1 MSTTAESVNYFSD
14 EAQVPLSERLAN
26 AIRNKTF
33 REIEFISPYAAC
45 IIPILS
51 ELGWRS
57 YRRELIEAIPHFAN
71 HLDLVDLRNM
81 LVTLGYESDE
91 KKTSVRKLCSSLLPC
106 LFVTN
111 KEEIYVITEK
121 SGEEIT
127 FFDAIRKDYF
137 TEDISDKKGIAYLF
151 TDMHPTHAMTG
162 QEQSGEQWFAQ
173 VLKRFRKLVKH
184 LFAITFILNVIALF
198 VPLFIMVV
206 YDNVIGARST
216 NSIPYLV
223 AGISI
228 ALACELVFRL
238 VRSKTL
244 GLLAGRLDYII
255 GVETFKKIMSL
266 PPLLTERSTV
276 ISQLSRLRQFES
288 IRDFFSGPS
297 ATLFLELPFVL
308 LFVAVLAILGGSIAL
323 VPITMIALYL
333 IFGRLWFPGL
343 NKKLVYA
350 GHARSARQRMLMET
364 FSGLRE
370 LKALGAERS
379 WLELYREA
387 SGEAMT
393 RTYSTSTRHAI
404 INSLAQS
411 LMTIAGITVLA
422 MGTLKVMSGE
432 MSIGALIAI
441 MALLW
446 RVLSPL
452 QGVCLAML
460 QIDQITQSIKQLN
473 QLMRVPSEPNSYKAG
488 LIMPEIKGK
497 ITFDRV
503 TFRYGPNE
511 NPALV
516 GASFLI
522 EPGEFVAIVG
532 GNGSGKS
539 TVLKLVAGMYRA
551 QAGVLAIDNTDVR
564 QMNAIDLRRVIAYMP
579 QKPSLFYGTI
589 AQNIRLNQPLA
600 TDDELELAAR
610 QAGIFT
616 AIQRLPEGFNT
627 LVGDHNTTR
636 LPSGLIHGICLARSY
651 VRQAPIF
658 LLDEPGTSLD
668 KVTDQNLIEHLIKTR
683 GNQTVLMVSH
693 RPSHI
698 KLADRAIVMMNGMV
712 AHVGTPDEAVKF
724 LTEMQR

>member
-1 MSTTAESVNYFSD
+1 MSTIAEEIKSLAND
-14 EAQVPLSERLAN
+14 EHLPISERLSN
-26 AIRNKTF
+26 AIRNQSYIK
-33 REIEFISPYAAC
+33 IADLSPYAAC
-45 IIPILS
+45 IMPILS

-57 YRRELIEAIPHFAN
+57 YKRELIESIPHFSN
-71 HLDLVDLRNM
+71 HIDLVDLRNM

-91 KKTSVRKLCSSLLPC
+91 KDTSVEKICTTLLPC
-106 LFVTN
+106 LF
-111 KEEIYVITEK
+111 ESDSGGIYVITEIDK
-121 SGEEIT
+121 ET
-127 FFDAIRKDYF
+127 ATYFDARENNYVKGDIIKEKGTAYF
-137 TEDISDKKGIAYLF
+137 F

-162 QEQSGEQWFAQ
+162 LEQSSDQWFTQ
-173 VLKRFRKLVKH
+173 ILKRFRKLVKH
-184 LFAITFILNVIALF
+184 LVAMTFMLNIIAMF

-216 NSIPYLV
+216 NSIPYLLI
-223 AGISI
+223 GIAI
-228 ALACELVFRL
+228 ALACELIFRL

-266 PPLLTERSTV
+266 PPALTERSTV

-288 IRDFFSGPS
+288 IRDFFTGPS

-308 LFVAVLAILGGSIAL
+308 LFIVLLAVLGGSIAL
-323 VPITMIALYL
+323 VPIAMIGIYL
-333 IFGRLWFPGL
+333 LFGWLWFPSL

-370 LKALGAERS
+370 LKALGAERA
-379 WLELYREA
+379 WMELYREA

-393 RTYSTSTRHAI
+393 RTFKTSTSHSL
-404 INSLAQS
+404 INSVAQS
-411 LMTIAGITVLA
+411 LMTIAGISVLTL
-422 MGTLKVMSGE
+422 GTLKVMNDE
-432 MSIGALIAI
+432 MTIGALIAV
-441 MALLW
+441 MALIW

-473 QLMRVPSEPNSYKAG
+473 QLMKVPSEPNSYKAG
-488 LIMPEIKGK
+488 LIMPNITGK
-497 ITFDRV
+497 INFDRV
-503 TFRYGPNE
+503 TFRYAPNE
-511 NPALV
+511 DPALV
-516 GASFLI
+516 GASFTI
-522 EPGEFVAIVG
+522 EPGEFIAVVG

-551 QAGVLAIDNTDVR
+551 QAGSLAIDDTDVR
-564 QMNAIDLRRVIAYMP
+564 QMNATDLRRVIAYMP

-600 TDDELELAAR
+600 NDDQLVAAAK
-610 QAGIFT
+610 QAGILP
-616 AIQRLPEGFNT
+616 AINKLPKGFDT
-627 LVGDHNTTR
+627 LVGDHTTSR
-636 LPSGLIHGICLARSY
+636 LPSGLVHGICLARSY
-651 VRQAPIF
+651 VRKAPIF

-668 KVTDQNLIEHLIKTR
+668 KVTDQNLMNHLEKMR
-683 GNQTVLMVSH
+683 GKQTIMMVSH

-698 KLADRAIVMMNGMV
+698 RLADKAIVMINGMV
-712 AHVGTPDEAVKF
+712 AHVGTPGEAIKY
-724 LTEMQR
+724 LMEMQK

>member
-1 MSTTAESVNYFSD
+1 MGTIAEEVKNLAKD
-14 EAQVPLSERLAN
+14 ESLPISERLSN

-33 REIEFISPYAAC
+33 IKIADLSPYAAC
-45 IIPILS
+45 IMPILS

-57 YRRELIEAIPHFAN
+57 YKRELIESIPHFAD
-71 HLDLVDLRNM
+71 HIDLVDLRNM

-91 KKTSVRKLCSSLLPC
+91 KDTSIEKICTTLLPC
-106 LFVTN
+106 LFESN
-111 KEEIYVITEK
+111 SGGIYVITEIHEN
-121 SGEEIT
+121 SAT
-127 FFDAIRKDYF
+127 YFDAHKNDYV
-137 TEDISDKKGIAYLF
+137 TGDILKEKGTAYFF

-162 QEQSGEQWFAQ
+162 LEQTNDQWFTQ
-173 VLKRFRKLVKH
+173 ILKRFRKLVKH
-184 LFAITFILNVIALF
+184 LVAMTLMLNIIAMF

-216 NSIPYLV
+216 HSIPYLLV
-223 AGISI
+223 GIGI
-228 ALACELVFRL
+228 ALACELIFRL

-266 PPLLTERSTV
+266 PPALTERSTV

-288 IRDFFSGPS
+288 IRDFFTGPS

-308 LFVAVLAILGGSIAL
+308 LFIVLLAALGGSIAL
-323 VPITMIALYL
+323 VPIAMIIIYL
-333 IFGRLWFPGL
+333 IFGWLWFPSL
-343 NKKLVYA
+343 NKKLIHA

-370 LKALGAERS
+370 LKALGAEGA

-393 RTYSTSTRHAI
+393 RTFKTSTSHSL
-404 INSLAQS
+404 INSVAQS
-411 LMTIAGITVLA
+411 LMTIAGIAVLTL
-422 MGTLKVMSGE
+422 GTLKVMNGD
-432 MSIGALIAI
+432 MTIGALIAV
-441 MALLW
+441 MALIW

-473 QLMRVPSEPNSYKAG
+473 QLMKVPSEPNSYKAG
-488 LIMPEIKGK
+488 LIMPKITGK
-497 ITFDRV
+497 INFDRV
-503 TFRYGPNE
+503 TFRYAPNE
-511 NPALV
+511 DPALV
-516 GASFLI
+516 GASFSI
-522 EPGEFVAIVG
+522 EPGEFVAVVG

-551 QAGVLAIDNTDVR
+551 QAGSLAIDDTDVR
-564 QMNAIDLRRVIAYMP
+564 QMNATDLRRVIAYMP
-579 QKPSLFYGTI
+579 QKPSLFFGTI

-600 TDDELELAAR
+600 NDDQMVAAAR
-610 QAGIFT
+610 QAGILP
-616 AIQRLPEGFNT
+616 AINKLPKGFDT
-627 LVGDHNTTR
+627 LVGDHTTSR
-636 LPSGLIHGICLARSY
+636 LPSGLVNGICLARSY
-651 VRQAPIF
+651 VRKAPIF

-668 KVTDQNLIEHLIKTR
+668 KLTDQNLMDHLERMR
-683 GNQTVLMVSH
+683 GKQTIMMVSH

-698 KLADRAIVMMNGMV
+698 RLADKAIVMINGMV
-712 AHVGTPDEAVKF
+712 AHVGTPGEAIKY
-724 LTEMQR
+724 LMEMQK

>member
-1 MSTTAESVNYFSD
+1 MSATAEDIRNLVD
-14 EAQVPLSERLAN
+14 EERMPLSERLAN
-26 AIRNKTF
+26 AIRNNTF
-33 REIEFISPYAAC
+33 HKIDDISPYAAC
-45 IIPILS
+45 IMPILS

-57 YRRELIEAIPHFAN
+57 YKRELIEAIPHFVD
-71 HLDLVDLRNM
+71 HLDLIDLRNM

-91 KKTSVRKLCSSLLPC
+91 KKTRINKISSTLLPC
-106 LFVTN
+106 LFVSN
-111 KEEIYVITEK
+111 AGGIYVITEK
-121 SGEEIT
+121 SGNEVT
-127 FFDAIRKDYF
+127 YFDAHKKDYC
-137 TEDISDKKGIAYLF
+137 TGNISHEKGTAYLF

-162 QEQSGEQWFAQ
+162 QEQIGEKWFAQ

-184 LFAITFILNVIALF
+184 LIVITFMLNIIALF
-198 VPLFIMVV
+198 VPLYIMVV

-216 NSIPYLV
+216 HSVPYLM
-223 AGISI
+223 AGLGI
-228 ALACELVFRL
+228 ALACELLFRL
-238 VRSKTL
+238 LRSKTL

-255 GVETFKKIMSL
+255 GVETFKKILSL

-288 IRDFFSGPS
+288 IRDFFTGPS
-297 ATLFLELPFVL
+297 AALFLELPFVL
-308 LFVAVLAILGGSIAL
+308 LFVALLAVLGGSIAL
-323 VPITMIALYL
+323 VPIAMIALYA
-333 IFGRLWFPGL
+333 IFGLLWFPSL
-343 NKKLVYA
+343 NKKLIYA
-350 GHARSARQRMLMET
+350 GHARSARQRMLMES

-370 LKALGAERS
+370 LKALGAEGA

-393 RTYSTSTRHAI
+393 RTYSTSTSHAI
-404 INSLAQS
+404 VNSVAQS
-411 LMTIAGITVLA
+411 LMTIAGIAVLTL
-422 MGTLKVMSGE
+422 GTLKVMSGD
-432 MSIGALIAI
+432 MSIGVLIAI

-473 QLMRVPSEPNSYKAG
+473 QLMRVPSEPNSHKAG
-488 LIMPEIKGK
+488 LLMPKIKGK

-511 NPALV
+511 DPALIGV
-516 GASFLI
+516 SFSI

-551 QAGVLAIDNTDVR
+551 QAGTLAIDDTDMR
-564 QMNAIDLRRVIAYMP
+564 QMNALDLRRVIAYMP

-600 TDDELELAAR
+600 TDDQLELATR
-610 QAGIFT
+610 QAGILST
-616 AIQRLPEGFNT
+616 IMRLPNGFDT
-627 LVGDHNTTR
+627 LVGDHITSR
-636 LPSGLIHGICLARSY
+636 LPSGLIHGICIARSY
-651 VRQAPIF
+651 LRQAPIF

-668 KVTDQNLIEHLIKTR
+668 KVTDQNLINHLNQTR

-698 KLADRAIVMMNGMV
+698 KLADRAIVMVNGMV
-712 AHVGTPDEAVKF
+712 ANVGTPDEAVKY

>member
-1 MSTTAESVNYFSD
+1 MSVTAEDFKTLID
-14 EAQVPLSERLAN
+14 EDRLPLSEQLAD
-26 AIRNKTF
+26 AIRNSNFKKIF
-33 REIEFISPYAAC
+33 DISPYAAC
-45 IIPILS
+45 IMPILS

-57 YRRELIEAIPHFAN
+57 YKRELIEAIPHFSD
-71 HLDLVDLRNM
+71 HFDLIDLRNM

-91 KKTSVRKLCSSLLPC
+91 KKTSIDKLNKALLPC

-111 KEEIYVITEK
+111 NGEIYVITERN
-121 SGEEIT
+121 EENIT
-127 FFDAIRKDYF
+127 YYDAHKRDYYVSNDLS
-137 TEDISDKKGIAYLF
+137 EKGTAYIF

-162 QEQSGEQWFAQ
+162 EENSGQEWFSQ

-184 LFAITFILNVIALF
+184 LFAITFAINVIALL

-216 NSIPYLV
+216 HSIPYLMI
-223 AGISI
+223 GICI
-228 ALACELVFRL
+228 ALGCELVFRL
-238 VRSKTL
+238 VRSRTL

-255 GVETFKKIMSL
+255 GVETFKKIISL
-266 PPLLTERSTV
+266 PPIMTERSTV

-288 IRDFFSGPS
+288 VRDFFTGQS
-297 ATLFLELPFVL
+297 AALFLELPFVVLFIAL
-308 LFVAVLAILGGSIAL
+308 LAVIGGSIAL
-323 VPITMIALYL
+323 IPVVMILIYLFFGVFLFPI
-333 IFGRLWFPGL
+333 L
-343 NKKLVYA
+343 NKKLIHA

-370 LKALGAERS
+370 LKALGAEGA

-393 RTYSTSTRHAI
+393 RTYKTSTSHAI

-411 LMTIAGITVLA
+411 LMTIAGISVLA
-422 MGTLKVMSGE
+422 LGTLKVMQGD
-432 MSIGALIAI
+432 MTIGALIAV
-441 MALLW
+441 MALIW

-460 QIDQITQSIKQLN
+460 QIDQITQSVKQLN
-473 QLMRVPSEPNSYKAG
+473 QLMKVPSEANSYKAG
-488 LIMPEIKGK
+488 LLMPKISGR

-503 TFRYGPNE
+503 SFRYSPNE
-511 NPALV
+511 DPALV
-516 GASFLI
+516 GVSFAI
-522 EPGEFVAIVG
+522 NPGEFIAVVG

-551 QAGVLAIDNTDVR
+551 QAGILAIDHTDVR
-564 QMNAIDLRRVIAYMP
+564 QMNAVDLRRVIAYMP
-579 QKPSLFYGTI
+579 QKPCLFYGTI

-600 TDDELELAAR
+600 TDDLIELAAR
-610 QAGIFT
+610 QAGILSS
-616 AIQRLPEGFNT
+616 IMRLPDGFNT
-627 LVGDHNTTR
+627 LVGDHTTSR
-636 LPSGLIHGICLARSY
+636 LPSGLVHGVCLARAY
-651 VRQAPIF
+651 LRQAPIF

-668 KVTDQNLIEHLIKTR
+668 TVTDLNLIEHLKQTR
-683 GNQTVLMVSH
+683 GNQTVMMVSH

-698 KLADRAIVMMNGMV
+698 KLADRAIVMVNGMV
-712 AHVGTPDEAVKF
+712 AHVGHPNDAVKY

>member
-1 MSTTAESVNYFSD
+1 MSTTAENLINLVD
-14 EAQVPLSERLAN
+14 EDRMPLSERLAN
-26 AIRNKTF
+26 AIRNHTF
-33 REIEFISPYAAC
+33 RKIDEISPYAAC
-45 IIPILS
+45 IMPILS

-57 YRRELIEAIPHFAN
+57 YKRELIEAIPHFAD
-71 HLDLVDLRNM
+71 HLDLIDLRNM

-91 KKTSVRKLCSSLLPC
+91 KKTRVDKLSPTLLPC
-106 LFVTN
+106 LFVSNTGG
-111 KEEIYVITEK
+111 IYVITEM
-121 SGEEIT
+121 SGNEVT
-127 FFDAIRKDYF
+127 YFDAHKKDYC
-137 TEDISDKKGIAYLF
+137 TDNITRKKGTAYLF

-162 QEQSGEQWFAQ
+162 QEQTGEKWFGQ

-184 LFAITFILNVIALF
+184 LIAITFMLNVIALF
-198 VPLFIMVV
+198 VPLYIMVV

-216 NSIPYLV
+216 HSVPYLM
-223 AGISI
+223 AGLGI
-228 ALACELVFRL
+228 ALACELMFRL
-238 VRSKTL
+238 LRSKTL

-255 GVETFKKIMSL
+255 GVETFKKILSL

-288 IRDFFSGPS
+288 IRDFFTGPS
-297 ATLFLELPFVL
+297 AALFLELPFVL
-308 LFVAVLAILGGSIAL
+308 LFVALLAVLGGSIAL
-323 VPITMIALYL
+323 VPIAMIALYA
-333 IFGRLWFPGL
+333 IFGLLWFPSL
-343 NKKLVYA
+343 NKKLIYA
-350 GHARSARQRMLMET
+350 GHARSARQRMLMES

-370 LKALGAERS
+370 LKALGAEGA

-393 RTYSTSTRHAI
+393 RTYSTSTSHAI
-404 INSLAQS
+404 INSVAQS
-411 LMTIAGITVLA
+411 LMTIAGIAVLTL
-422 MGTLKVMSGE
+422 GTLKVMSGE

-473 QLMRVPSEPNSYKAG
+473 QLMRVPSEPNSHKAG
-488 LIMPEIKGK
+488 LLMPKIKGK

-511 NPALV
+511 DPALI
-516 GASFLI
+516 GASFSI
-522 EPGEFVAIVG
+522 EPGEFIAIVG

-551 QAGVLAIDNTDVR
+551 QAGTLAIDDTDVR
-564 QMNAIDLRRVIAYMP
+564 QMNAVDLRRVIAYMP

-600 TDDELELAAR
+600 TDNQLELAAR
-610 QAGIFT
+610 QAGILSSVM
-616 AIQRLPEGFNT
+616 RLPNGFDT
-627 LVGDHNTTR
+627 LVGDHTTSR
-636 LPSGLIHGICLARSY
+636 LPSGLINGICLARSY
-651 VRQAPIF
+651 LRQAPIF

-668 KVTDQNLIEHLIKTR
+668 KVTDQNLIDHLNQTR

-698 KLADRAIVMMNGMV
+698 KLADRAIVLVNGMV
-712 AHVGTPDEAVKF
+712 AHVGTPDEAVKY

>member
-1 MSTTAESVNYFSD
+1 MGTIAEEVKNLAKD
-14 EAQVPLSERLAN
+14 ESLPISERLSN

-33 REIEFISPYAAC
+33 IKIADLSPYAAC
-45 IIPILS
+45 IMPILS

-57 YRRELIEAIPHFAN
+57 YKRELIESIPHFAD
-71 HLDLVDLRNM
+71 HIDLVDLRNM

-91 KKTSVRKLCSSLLPC
+91 KDTSIEKICTTLLPC
-106 LFVTN
+106 LFESN
-111 KEEIYVITEK
+111 SGGIYVITEIHEN
-121 SGEEIT
+121 SAT
-127 FFDAIRKDYF
+127 YFDAHKNDYV
-137 TEDISDKKGIAYLF
+137 TGDILKEKGTAYFF

-162 QEQSGEQWFAQ
+162 LEQTNDQWFTQ
-173 VLKRFRKLVKH
+173 ILKRFRKLVKH
-184 LFAITFILNVIALF
+184 LFAMTLMLNIIAMF

-216 NSIPYLV
+216 HSIPYLLV
-223 AGISI
+223 GIGI
-228 ALACELVFRL
+228 ALACELIFRL

-266 PPLLTERSTV
+266 PPALTERSTV

-288 IRDFFSGPS
+288 IRDFFTGPS

-308 LFVAVLAILGGSIAL
+308 LFIVLLAALGGSIAL
-323 VPITMIALYL
+323 VPIAMIIIYL
-333 IFGRLWFPGL
+333 IFGWLWFPSL
-343 NKKLVYA
+343 NKKLIHA

-370 LKALGAERS
+370 LKALGAEGA

-393 RTYSTSTRHAI
+393 RTFKTSTSHSL
-404 INSLAQS
+404 INSVAQS
-411 LMTIAGITVLA
+411 LMTIAGIAVLTL
-422 MGTLKVMSGE
+422 GTLKVMNGD
-432 MSIGALIAI
+432 MTIGALIAV
-441 MALLW
+441 MALIW

-473 QLMRVPSEPNSYKAG
+473 QLMKVPSEPNSYKAG
-488 LIMPEIKGK
+488 LIMPKITGK
-497 ITFDRV
+497 INFDRV
-503 TFRYGPNE
+503 TFRYAPNE
-511 NPALV
+511 DPALV
-516 GASFLI
+516 GASFSI
-522 EPGEFVAIVG
+522 EPGEFVAVVG

-551 QAGVLAIDNTDVR
+551 QAGSLAIDDTDVR
-564 QMNAIDLRRVIAYMP
+564 QMNATDLRRVIAYMP
-579 QKPSLFYGTI
+579 QKPSLFFGTI

-600 TDDELELAAR
+600 NDDQMVAAAR
-610 QAGIFT
+610 QAGILP
-616 AIQRLPEGFNT
+616 AINKLPKGFDT
-627 LVGDHNTTR
+627 LVGDHTTSR
-636 LPSGLIHGICLARSY
+636 LPSGLVNGICLARSY
-651 VRQAPIF
+651 VRKAPIF

-668 KVTDQNLIEHLIKTR
+668 KLTDQNLMDHLERMR
-683 GNQTVLMVSH
+683 GKQTIMMVSH

-698 KLADRAIVMMNGMV
+698 RLADKAIVMINGMV
-712 AHVGTPDEAVKF
+712 AHVGTPGEAIKY
-724 LTEMQR
+724 LMEMQK

>member
-1 MSTTAESVNYFSD
+1 MSTIAQEIKNLARDESL
-14 EAQVPLSERLAN
+14 PLSERLSN
-26 AIRNKTF
+26 AIRNQS
-33 REIEFISPYAAC
+33 FIKIADLSPYAAC
-45 IIPILS
+45 IMPILS

-57 YRRELIEAIPHFAN
+57 YKRELIESIPHFSN
-71 HLDLVDLRNM
+71 HIDLVDLRNM

-91 KKTSVRKLCSSLLPC
+91 KNTSVEKICTTLLPC
-106 LFVTN
+106 LFES
-111 KEEIYVITEK
+111 KSGGIYVITEINEK
-121 SGEEIT
+121 TVT
-127 FFDAIRKDYF
+127 FFDARKNDYS
-137 TEDISDKKGIAYLF
+137 TGDILKEKGTAYFF

-162 QEQSGEQWFAQ
+162 LEQTSDQWFTQ

-184 LFAITFILNVIALF
+184 LVAMTFMLNIIAML

-216 NSIPYLV
+216 HSIPYLLI
-223 AGISI
+223 GIGT
-228 ALACELVFRL
+228 ALACELIFRL

-255 GVETFKKIMSL
+255 GVEAFKKIMSL
-266 PPLLTERSTV
+266 PPALTERSTV

-288 IRDFFSGPS
+288 IRDFFTGPS

-308 LFVAVLAILGGSIAL
+308 LFIILLALLGGSIAL
-323 VPITMIALYL
+323 VPVAMIAIYL
-333 IFGRLWFPGL
+333 IFGWLWFPSL

-370 LKALGAERS
+370 LKALGAEGA

-393 RTYSTSTRHAI
+393 RTFKTSTSHSL
-404 INSLAQS
+404 INSVAQS
-411 LMTIAGITVLA
+411 LMTIAGISVLTL
-422 MGTLKVMSGE
+422 GTLKVMNGD
-432 MSIGALIAI
+432 MTIGALIAV
-441 MALLW
+441 MALIW

-473 QLMRVPSEPNSYKAG
+473 QLMKVPSEPNSYKAG
-488 LIMPEIKGK
+488 LIMPKITGK
-497 ITFDRV
+497 IDFDRV
-503 TFRYGPNE
+503 TFRYAPNE
-511 NPALV
+511 DPALV
-516 GASFLI
+516 GATFSI
-522 EPGEFVAIVG
+522 EPGEFVAVVG

-539 TVLKLVAGMYRA
+539 TVLKLIAGMYYA
-551 QAGVLAIDNTDVR
+551 QGGSLAIDDTDVR
-564 QMNAIDLRRVIAYMP
+564 QMNATDLRRVIAYMP

-600 TDDELELAAR
+600 NDDQMVAAAK
-610 QAGIFT
+610 QAGILP
-616 AIQRLPEGFNT
+616 AINKLSKGFDT
-627 LVGDHNTTR
+627 LVGDHTTSR
-636 LPSGLIHGICLARSY
+636 LPSGLVNGICLARSY
-651 VRQAPIF
+651 VRKAPIF

-668 KVTDQNLIEHLIKTR
+668 KITDQNLMNHLENMR
-683 GNQTVLMVSH
+683 GKQTIMMVSH

-698 KLADRAIVMMNGMV
+698 RLADKAIVMINGMV
-712 AHVGTPDEAVKF
+712 AHVGTPGDAIKY
-724 LTEMQR
+724 LMEMQK

>member
-1 MSTTAESVNYFSD
+1 MSVTAEEFKTFID
-14 EAQVPLSERLAN
+14 EDHLPLSERLAD
-26 AIRNKTF
+26 AIRNNNYRKIF
-33 REIEFISPYAAC
+33 DISPYAAC
-45 IIPILS
+45 IMPILS

-57 YRRELIEAIPHFAN
+57 YKRELIEAIPHFTD
-71 HLDLVDLRNM
+71 HFDLIDLRNM

-91 KKTSVRKLCSSLLPC
+91 KKTTVNKLHQALLPC
-106 LFVTN
+106 LFITN
-111 KEEIYVITEK
+111 NGEIYVITERNEENITYYDAHK
-121 SGEEIT
+121 RDYYVSNNLGE
-127 FFDAIRKDYF
+127 
-137 TEDISDKKGIAYLF
+137 KGTAYIF

-162 QEQSGEQWFAQ
+162 EENSGQEWFSQ

-184 LFAITFILNVIALF
+184 LFAITFILNVTALL

-216 NSIPYLV
+216 HSISFLMV
-223 AGISI
+223 GIGI

-238 VRSKTL
+238 VRSRTL

-255 GVETFKKIMSL
+255 GVETFKKILSL
-266 PPLLTERSTV
+266 PPMMTERSTV

-288 IRDFFSGPS
+288 VREFFTGQS
-297 ATLFLELPFVL
+297 AALFLEIPFLVL
-308 LFVAVLAILGGSIAL
+308 YIALLAILGGSIAL
-323 VPITMIALYL
+323 IPVVMILIYL
-333 IFGRLWFPGL
+333 FFGLILFPVL
-343 NKKLVYA
+343 NKKLIHA

-370 LKALGAERS
+370 LKSLGAEGA

-393 RTYSTSTRHAI
+393 RTYTTSTNHAI

-411 LMTIAGITVLA
+411 LMTIAGISVLA
-422 MGTLKVMSGE
+422 LGTLKVMSGD
-432 MSIGALIAI
+432 MTIGALIAV
-441 MALLW
+441 MALIW

-460 QIDQITQSIKQLN
+460 QIDQITQSVKQLN
-473 QLMRVPSEPNSYKAG
+473 ILMKVPSEANSYKAG
-488 LIMPEIKGK
+488 LLMPKISGK

-503 TFRYGPNE
+503 SFRYSPNE
-511 NPALV
+511 DPALV
-516 GASFLI
+516 GVSFSI
-522 EPGEFVAIVG
+522 NPGEFVAVVG

-539 TVLKLVAGMYRA
+539 TVLKLVAGMYRV
-551 QAGVLAIDNTDVR
+551 QAGILAIDDTDVR
-564 QMNAIDLRRVIAYMP
+564 QMNAVDLRRVIAYMP
-579 QKPSLFYGTI
+579 QKPNLFYGTI

-600 TDDELELAAR
+600 TDDQIELVAK
-610 QAGIFT
+610 QAGIYI
-616 AIQRLPEGFNT
+616 AIMRLPNGFNT
-627 LVGDHNTTR
+627 LVGDQTTSR
-636 LPSGLIHGICLARSY
+636 LPSGLVHGICLARAY
-651 VRQAPIF
+651 LRQAPIF

-668 KVTDQNLIEHLIKTR
+668 TVTDLNLIEHLNKTR

-698 KLADRAIVMMNGMV
+698 KLADRAIVLMDGMV
-712 AHVGTPDEAVKF
+712 AHDGNPKDAVKF

>member
-1 MSTTAESVNYFSD
+1 MSITAEEIRKLTDD
-14 EAQVPLSERLAN
+14 ERLPISERLSN
-26 AIRNKTF
+26 AIRNKSYSKIA
-33 REIEFISPYAAC
+33 ELSPYAAC
-45 IIPILS
+45 IMPILS

-57 YRRELIEAIPHFAN
+57 YKRELIESIPHFAN
-71 HLDLVDLRNM
+71 HIDLVDLRNM

-91 KKTSVRKLCSSLLPC
+91 KNTSVENICSTLLPC
-106 LFVTN
+106 LF
-111 KEEIYVITEK
+111 ESASGGIYVITK
-121 SGEEIT
+121 ITDDNAT
-127 FFDAIRKDYF
+127 FFDAHKNDYC
-137 TEDISDKKGIAYLF
+137 TDNILKEKGIAYYF

-162 QEQSGEQWFAQ
+162 MEQSNDQWFTQ
-173 VLKRFRKLVKH
+173 ILKRFRKLVKH
-184 LFAITFILNVIALF
+184 LVAMTFMLNIIAML

-206 YDNVIGARST
+206 YDNVIGAKST
-216 NSIPYLV
+216 HSIPFLMT
-223 AGISI
+223 GIFV
-228 ALACELVFRL
+228 ALACELIFRL

-266 PPLLTERSTV
+266 PPALTERSTV

-288 IRDFFSGPS
+288 IRDFFTGPS

-308 LFVAVLAILGGSIAL
+308 LFIALLAILGGSIAV
-323 VPITMIALYL
+323 VPMVMIGIYL
-333 IFGRLWFPGL
+333 LFGWLWFPSL

-370 LKALGAERS
+370 LKALGAEGA

-393 RTYSTSTRHAI
+393 RTFKTSISHSL
-404 INSLAQS
+404 INSVAQS
-411 LMTIAGITVLA
+411 LMTIAGISVLA
-422 MGTLKVMSGE
+422 LGTLKVMAGD
-432 MSIGALIAI
+432 MSIGALIAV
-441 MALLW
+441 MALIW

-488 LIMPEIKGK
+488 LIMPK
-497 ITFDRV
+497 ITGKVNFDRV

-511 NPALV
+511 DPALI
-516 GASFLI
+516 GASFAI
-522 EPGEFVAIVG
+522 NPGEFVAIVG

-551 QAGVLAIDNTDVR
+551 QAGMLTIDDTDVR
-564 QMNAIDLRRVIAYMP
+564 QMNATDLRRVIAYMP

-589 AQNIRLNQPLA
+589 GQNIRLNQPLA
-600 TDDELELAAR
+600 TDEELVVAAG
-610 QAGIFT
+610 QAGILP
-616 AIQRLPEGFNT
+616 AIKKLPKGFDT
-627 LVGDHNTTR
+627 LVGDHTTSR
-636 LPSGLIHGICLARSY
+636 LPSGLVHGICLARSY
-651 VRQAPIF
+651 VRKAPVF

-668 KVTDQNLIEHLIKTR
+668 KVTDQNLMDHLENMR
-683 GNQTVLMVSH
+683 GKQTILMVSH

-698 KLADRAIVMMNGMV
+698 RLADKAVVMVNGMV
-712 AHVGTPDEAVKF
+712 AHVGTPGEAIKY
-724 LTEMQR
+724 LMEMKK

>member
-1 MSTTAESVNYFSD
+1 MSTIAEDIKKYTEGD
-14 EAQVPLSERLAN
+14 DLPLSERLAN
-26 AIRNKTF
+26 AIRNQQF
-33 REIEFISPYAAC
+33 RKVEDISPYAAC

-57 YRRELIEAIPHFAN
+57 YKRELIEAIPHFAD

-91 KKTSVRKLCSSLLPC
+91 KKTSVKKLCSTLFPC
-106 LFVTN
+106 LFVSDN
-111 KEEIYVITEK
+111 NDIFVITGK
-121 SGEEIT
+121 SDDGYT
-127 FFDAIRKDYF
+127 YYDANRKDYL
-137 TEDISDKKGIAYLF
+137 TGDISNKKGIAYLF

-162 QEQSGEQWFAQ
+162 QEQSADQWLTQ
-173 VLKRFRKLVKH
+173 ILKRFRKLLKH
-184 LFAITFILNVIALF
+184 LFVITFILNIIALF

-216 NSIPYLV
+216 NSVPYLM
-223 AGISI
+223 AGLSL
-228 ALACELVFRL
+228 ALACELIFRV

-266 PPLLTERSTV
+266 PPTLTERSTV
-276 ISQLSRLRQFES
+276 LSQLSRLRQFES
-288 IRDFFSGPS
+288 IRNFFTGPS
-297 ATLFLELPFVL
+297 AALFLELPFVL
-308 LFVAVLAILGGSIAL
+308 LFIIVLAILGGTIAL
-323 VPITMIALYL
+323 VPITMVILYAIL
-333 IFGRLWFPGL
+333 GWFWFPNL
-343 NKKLVYA
+343 NRKLIHA
-350 GHARSARQRMLMET
+350 GHARSARERMLMET

-370 LKALGAERS
+370 LKALGAES
-379 WLELYREA
+379 AWLELYREA

-393 RTYSTSTRHAI
+393 RTYVTSTSHAV
-404 INSLAQS
+404 INSIAQT
-411 LMTIAGITVLA
+411 LMTLAGILVLTL
-422 MGTLKVMSGE
+422 GTLKVMSGA

-460 QIDQITQSIKQLN
+460 QIDTITQSIKQLN

-488 LIMPEIKGK
+488 LLMPKIEGK

-511 NPALV
+511 DPALV
-516 GASFLI
+516 GVSFSI
-522 EPGEFVAIVG
+522 NPGEFVAIVG

-551 QAGVLAIDNTDVR
+551 QAGVLAIDDTDVR
-564 QMNAIDLRRVIAYMP
+564 QLNAVDLRRVIAYMP
-579 QKPSLFYGTI
+579 QKPSLFYGSI

-600 TDDELELAAR
+600 TDDQLELAAR
-610 QAGIFT
+610 QAGIYT
-616 AIQRLPEGFNT
+616 AIQRLPKGFNT
-627 LVGDHNTTR
+627 LVGDHNTAR
-636 LPSGLIHGICLARSY
+636 LPSGLIHGICIARSY
-651 VRQAPIF
+651 LRQAPIF

-668 KVTDQNLIEHLIKTR
+668 TVTDHNLINHLMNTR

-712 AHVGTPDEAVKF
+712 AHVGTPDEAVKY